1 MREGLVSVIMGIY
14 NCESTLPSAIES
26 ILQQT
31 YTNWELI
38 MCDDGSS
45 DRTFEVAQ
53 EYVEKYP
60 DRIILVKN
68 DSNSGL
74 AYSLNHCLENASGEY
89 VARMDGDDESRP
101 SRFEKQVNYLK
112 EHPDIQLVGTDI
124 QLFDNEG
131 PSGMM
136 VGPEHPDKYCF
147 KTKNPFMHATIMTYK
162 YVYDKL
168 GGYTVSERT
177 RRSQDREL
185 FFRFFHAGF
194 QGANIKEPLYYG
206 CDDMSAVKRRTF
218 KVRWNSFMISRD
230 GFLLLDLPK
239 IWIVEAFVKMILKSI
254 VPYKLIYYYRKKRR
268 PK

>member
-1 MREGLVSVIMGIY
+1 MKGLVSVIMGIY
-14 NCESTLPSAIES
+14 NCGSSLPKAIDS
-26 ILQQT
+26 ILNQS
-31 YTNWELI
+31 YDNWELI

-45 DRTFEVAQ
+45 DDTFEVAQ
-53 EYVEKYP
+53 SYVERYP
-60 DRIILVKN
+60 DKMVLVKN
-68 DSNSGL
+68 EVNSGL
-74 AYSLNHCLENASGEY
+74 AFTLNHCLKHAKGEY
-89 VARMDGDDESRP
+89 VARMDGDDESYP
-101 SRFEKQVNYLK
+101 QRFEKQVNYLR
-112 EHPDIQLVGTDI
+112 EHPDIHLVGTDI

-162 YVYDKL
+162 YVYDQL

-194 QGANIKEPLYYG
+194 KGANIKEPLYYG

-218 KVRWNSFMISRD
+218 KVRWNSFMISYN
-230 GFLLLDLPK
+230 GFRLLKLPK
-239 IWIVEAFVKMILKSI
+239 IWIVEAFFRTILKSI
-254 VPYKLIYYYRKKRR
+254 VPYKLIYFYRKKKK